1 MNKEEFEKKISPMG
15 LDSLR
20 ELCITGR
27 SFYKTYPLNVARYA
41 LEDII
46 KGGGHSLRDV
56 PNYSEPM
63 SPAKGIPPLVRY
75 IQQTPDLYQSA
86 DFLAKEFFGEMPDQ
100 PLVGFHR
107 LAQGWVRPEDTDS
120 AEKIEVTDS
129 TEKIEESLDNSIDD
143 STATEPEEGQEDAQE
158 PAGDQETKEGSGSIP
173 QDLLEL
179 LGELSGI
186 IGDGGLED
194 DCDCA
199 AHTAGGMIDYV
210 EKVEYSIAH
219 MNGVFDFEQALNGVR
234 GEFEDGIRSALHG
247 LVELKMVLARIRHTL
262 VDSMD

>member
-100 PLVGFHR
+100 PLVGFHH
-107 LAQGWVRPEDTDS
+107 LAQKDGVHP
-120 AEKIEVTDS
+120 EVTDS

-158 PAGDQETKEGSGSIP
+158 PAGDQETKEGSDSIP

>member
-100 PLVGFHR
+100 PLVGFHN

-143 STATEPEEGQEDAQE
+143 STATEPEEAQE
-158 PAGDQETKEGSGSIP
+158 PVGDDEAEEESTTP

-179 LGELSGI
+179 LDELSGV
-186 IGDGGLED
+186 IGGGGLED
-194 DCDCA
+194 GCDCA
-199 AHTAGGMIDYV
+199 AHTADGMIDYV

-219 MNGVFDFEQALNGVR
+219 MNGAFDSEQALNGVR
-234 GEFEDGIRSALHG
+234 GEFEDGIRSALYG

>member
-1 MNKEEFEKKISPMG
+1 MNQEEFEKKISPVG

-56 PNYSEPM
+56 PDYSEPM
-63 SPAKGIPPLVRY
+63 VPARGIPPLVRY

-100 PLVGFHR
+100 PLVGFHY
-107 LAQGWVRPEDTDS
+107 LAQKDGAHP
-120 AEKIEVTDS
+120 EVTDS

-143 STATEPEEGQEDAQE
+143 STATEPEEGQEDVQHG
-158 PAGDQETKEGSGSIP
+158 AGDDEGDEQDKETRRVFE
-173 QDLLEL
+173 
-179 LGELSGI
+179 
-186 IGDGGLED
+186 GLEEMEELIGEFTGTIRGSR

-199 AHTAGGMIDYV
+199 AHRAIAMDDFVTDV
-210 EKVEYSIAH
+210 ESSIAY
-219 MNGVFDFEQALNGVR
+219 MNGAFDFETGLDGVSR
-234 GEFEDGIRSALHG
+234 EVEDGVRSALYG
-247 LVELKMVLARIRHTL
+247 LADLKMVLARVQHT
-262 VDSMD
+262 VAHRNH

>member
-1 MNKEEFEKKISPMG
+1 MNQEEFEKKISPMG

-143 STATEPEEGQEDAQE
+143 STATEPEEAQE
-158 PAGDQETKEGSGSIP
+158 PVGDDEVEEESTTP

-179 LGELSGI
+179 LDELSG
-186 IGDGGLED
+186 GGLED
-194 DCDCA
+194 GCDCA
-199 AHTAGGMIDYV
+199 SHTAGGMIDYV

-219 MNGVFDFEQALNGVR
+219 MNGVFVFEEALNGVR
-234 GEFEDGIRSALHG
+234 GEFEDGIRSALYG

>member
-107 LAQGWVRPEDTDS
+107 LAQDGTRPE
-120 AEKIEVTDS
+120 ATDS

-143 STATEPEEGQEDAQE
+143 STATEPEEGQEGAQE

-219 MNGVFDFEQALNGVR
+219 MNGAFDSEQALNGVH

>member
-1 MNKEEFEKKISPMG
+1 MNQEEFEKKISPVG

-27 SFYKTYPLNVARYA
+27 SFYGTYPLNVARYA

-56 PNYSEPM
+56 PDYSEPM
-63 SPAKGIPPLVRY
+63 APAKGIPPLVRY

-86 DFLAKEFFGEMPDQ
+86 DFLAKEVFGEMPDQ
-100 PLVGFHR
+100 PLVGFQH
-107 LAQGWVRPEDTDS
+107 LAQDGTRP
-120 AEKIEVTDS
+120 EVTDS

-143 STATEPEEGQEDAQE
+143 STATEPGEAQE
-158 PAGDQETKEGSGSIP
+158 PVGDDEVEEESTTP

-179 LGELSGI
+179 LDELSG
-186 IGDGGLED
+186 GGLED
-194 DCDCA
+194 GCDCA
-199 AHTAGGMIDYV
+199 SPTAGGMIDYV

-234 GEFEDGIRSALHG
+234 GEFEDGIRSALYG

>member
-15 LDSLR
+15 LGSLR

-143 STATEPEEGQEDAQE
+143 STATEPESVKNTWSSV
-158 PAGDQETKEGSGSIP
+158 PGSS
-173 QDLLEL
+173 
-179 LGELSGI
+179 
-186 IGDGGLED
+186 
-194 DCDCA
+194 A
-199 AHTAGGMIDYV
+199 ASRAA
-210 EKVEYSIAH
+210 S
-219 MNGVFDFEQALNGVR
+219 
-234 GEFEDGIRSALHG
+234 RSAGAWVSPPNITCGIVASWPERASAMWGWL
-247 LVELKMVLARIRHTL
+247 
-262 VDSMD
+262 

>member
-143 STATEPEEGQEDAQE
+143 STATEPGEDQE
-158 PAGDQETKEGSGSIP
+158 PVGDDEAEEESGDDHACHETGCGRSRAPGRTC
-173 QDLLEL
+173 
-179 LGELSGI
+179 GVTV
-186 IGDGGLED
+186 GGL
-194 DCDCA
+194 CRGRR
-199 AHTAGGMIDYV
+199 AGAPWATLDPPLGGTPTLGSP
-210 EKVEYSIAH
+210 ERKVAP
-219 MNGVFDFEQALNGVR
+219 
-234 GEFEDGIRSALHG
+234 
-247 LVELKMVLARIRHTL
+247 
-262 VDSMD
+262 

>member
-1 MNKEEFEKKISPMG
+1 MERMNKEEFEKKISPMG

-56 PNYSEPM
+56 PDYSEPM
-63 SPAKGIPPLVRY
+63 APAKGIPPLVRY

-100 PLVGFHR
+100 PLVGFHY
-107 LAQGWVRPEDTDS
+107 LAQDGAHP
-120 AEKIEVTDS
+120 EVTDS

-143 STATEPEEGQEDAQE
+143 STATEPGEAQE
-158 PAGDQETKEGSGSIP
+158 PVGDDEVEEESTTP

-179 LGELSGI
+179 LDKLSG
-186 IGDGGLED
+186 GGLED
-194 DCDCA
+194 GCDCA
-199 AHTAGGMIDYV
+199 SHTAGGMIDYV

-219 MNGVFDFEQALNGVR
+219 MNGAFDSEQALNGVR
-234 GEFEDGIRSALHG
+234 GEFEDGIRSALYG

>member
-1 MNKEEFEKKISPMG
+1 MNQEEFEKKISPMG

-63 SPAKGIPPLVRY
+63 APAKGIPPLVRY

-100 PLVGFHR
+100 PLVSFHR

-143 STATEPEEGQEDAQE
+143 STATEPGEDQE
-158 PAGDQETKEGSGSIP
+158 PVGDDEAEEESTTP

-179 LGELSGI
+179 LGELSG
-186 IGDGGLED
+186 GGLED
-194 DCDCA
+194 GCDCA

-210 EKVEYSIAH
+210 EKAEYSIAH

>member
-1 MNKEEFEKKISPMG
+1 MNQEEFEKKISPVG

-27 SFYKTYPLNVARYA
+27 SFYGTYPLNVARYA

-56 PNYSEPM
+56 PGYSEPM
-63 SPAKGIPPLVRY
+63 VPARGIPPLVRY

-100 PLVGFHR
+100 PLVGFQH
-107 LAQGWVRPEDTDS
+107 LAQDGTRPE
-120 AEKIEVTDS
+120 ATDS
-129 TEKIEESLDNSIDD
+129 TKKIEESLDNSIDD
-143 STATEPEEGQEDAQE
+143 STATEPGEAQE
-158 PAGDQETKEGSGSIP
+158 PVGDDEAEEESTTP

-179 LGELSGI
+179 LDELSGV
-186 IGDGGLED
+186 IGGGGLED
-194 DCDCA
+194 GCDCA
-199 AHTAGGMIDYV
+199 AHTADGMIDYV

-219 MNGVFDFEQALNGVR
+219 MNGAFDSEQALNGVR
-234 GEFEDGIRSALHG
+234 GEFEDGIRSALYG

>member
-27 SFYKTYPLNVARYA
+27 SFYGTYPLNVARYA

-56 PNYSEPM
+56 PDYSEPM
-63 SPAKGIPPLVRY
+63 VPARGIPPLVRY

-100 PLVGFHR
+100 PLVGFHH
-107 LAQGWVRPEDTDS
+107 LAQGWARPEDTGS
-120 AEKIEVTDS
+120 A
-129 TEKIEESLDNSIDD
+129 EKIEESLDNSIDD
-143 STATEPEEGQEDAQE
+143 STATEPGEAQE
-158 PAGDQETKEGSGSIP
+158 PVGDDESEEESTTP

-179 LGELSGI
+179 LGELSG
-186 IGDGGLED
+186 GGLED
-194 DCDCA
+194 GCDCA
-199 AHTAGGMIDYV
+199 SHTAGGMIDYV

-234 GEFEDGIRSALHG
+234 GEFEDGIRSALYG